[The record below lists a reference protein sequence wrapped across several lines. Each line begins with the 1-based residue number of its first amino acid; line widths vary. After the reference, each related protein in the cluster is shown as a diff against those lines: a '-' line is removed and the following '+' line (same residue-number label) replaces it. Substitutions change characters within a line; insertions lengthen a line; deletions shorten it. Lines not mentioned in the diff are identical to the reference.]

1 MVEQKVQKST
11 EGLSSQDK
19 MQLVWLLVGGGT
31 LGSVYLLI
39 KRNRNIFYW
48 IIPVGLIAVGIELF
62 LSERHEGIK
71 ATGDE
76 IIDLLDELD
85 PIARAEVVKYI
96 VDQEMERISG

>member
-1 MVEQKVQKST
+1 N
-11 EGLSSQDK
+11 QDT
-19 MQLVWLLVGGGT
+19 MQLVWLLVGGGA
-31 LGSVYLLI
+31 LGSIYLLI
-39 KRNRNIFYW
+39 KRNYSFFSW
-48 IIPVGLIAVGIELF
+48 LIPVGMIASGLELF

>member
-1 MVEQKVQKST
+1 MMENNEEKKSKQLT
-11 EGLSSQDK
+11 SQDT

-31 LGSVYLLI
+31 LGSVYLLL
-39 KRNRNIFYW
+39 KRNRNIFFW
-48 IIPVGLIAVGIELF
+48 LIPVGMIAVGIDLF

-85 PIARAEVVKYI
+85 PIARAEVVKYMA
-96 VDQEMERISG
+96 DQEMERISR